1 MREYHKRGNIA
12 LKLGKIKS
20 KIRWFVELSCV
31 CVCVNLMIMRG
42 LWPNIKVDV

>member
-12 LKLGKIKS
+12 LKLGKRKS

-31 CVCVNLMIMRG
+31 CVCKLNDNERSVA
-42 LWPNIKVDV
+42 